1 MSAGSDRFR
10 AETACGIHRLLL
22 TKTVENQGQLTP
34 SNSYGYSPGCGRWGK
49 RAILPIA
56 LFAFHNAATS
66 KTAETEGFD
75 LVSPVSTGST
85 TAVLVVLL
93 KE

>member
-22 TKTVENQGQLTP
+22 TKTVENRRQLALP
-34 SNSYGYSPGCGRWGK
+34 SNHNFSPGCGRWGK

-56 LFAFHNAATS
+56 LFAFHNAPTS